1 MGEGG
6 GFAWL
11 IFEIGPSGWRGKAV
25 FFLQEPLNISIGL
38 VVGGLKDIWFYLNF
52 CIFLWLGGDSSSIF
66 KDLTNIK
73 LGEISRV

>member
-52 CIFLWLGGDSSSIF
+52 CIFL
-66 KDLTNIK
+66 
-73 LGEISRV
+73 